1 MADERTLITLAEARA
16 LLGISKVTMARLV
29 KEGRF
34 TIYENPRDRRQ
45 KLVEEAAVRAAVQ
58 PRPLS
63 AGKERAAA

>member
-58 PRPLS
+58 PRPLP